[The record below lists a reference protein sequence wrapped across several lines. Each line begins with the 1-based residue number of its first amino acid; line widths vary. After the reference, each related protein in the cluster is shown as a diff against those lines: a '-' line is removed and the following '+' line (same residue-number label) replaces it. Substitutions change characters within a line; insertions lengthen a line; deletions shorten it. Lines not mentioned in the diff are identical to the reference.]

1 MKPEIVTLSSGDIFV
16 LFLFFAIIAGIGAK
30 FVRTKGKIL
39 DFILGGRAL
48 TLPIFVLT
56 LFSTW
61 YGGILGVGE
70 FGFTYGVSSWI
81 LQGVPYYVF
90 AAIFALVLAKRARKA
105 EVSTIP
111 DQLFRVYG
119 SKVSYLGAV
128 FTGIL
133 SCPAPYILMC
143 GVLFQ
148 IITGWSLPICL
159 LISGIISFLYLWFG
173 GFKAD
178 VSTDV
183 FFGII
188 MMLGF
193 MVILPFLYL
202 NYGGIEFLKLNLP
215 PLHLK
220 WHGGNAPQ
228 FIVMWFFI
236 ALWTFIE
243 PTFYQR
249 CYAAKDEAV
258 AKNGILLSI
267 LFWFVFDVMT
277 VTAALYSKAI
287 FHELDQPMMAYPLLA
302 NLVLPSIW
310 KGIFFAG
317 MFATILS
324 TLNSFLF
331 VSATSIGRD
340 LIWKI
345 KGSNENTEVFWIRI
359 GMVISLLLCFWLSY
373 AVPSI
378 VKLWYA
384 IGTVIVPGLLIAMIS
399 TFYPTMQI
407 HRRWMLPA
415 MIGGFGT
422 SLIWLL
428 AGWQKGMGS
437 TEYPL
442 GLEPMF
448 PGLLISLFIWGVAK
462 LFFSDS
468 TKPSIQV

>member
-1 MKPEIVTLSSGDIFV
+1 MKTEIVNLSSADVFI
-16 LFLFFAIIAGIGAK
+16 LLLFFATIVVIGAK
-30 FVRTKGKIL
+30 FVRTQGKVL
-39 DFILGGRAL
+39 DFILGGRTL

-81 LQGVPYYVF
+81 LQGVPYYIF

-105 EVSTIP
+105 EVATIP
-111 DQLFRVYG
+111 DQLFKVYG

-148 IITGWSLPICL
+148 IITGWSLVNCL
-159 LISGIISFLYLWFG
+159 LLSGAISFFYLWFG

-193 MVILPFLYL
+193 VVILPFLYL
-202 NYGGIEFLKLNLP
+202 NYGGIEFLKQNLP
-215 PLHLK
+215 ELHLK
-220 WHGGNAPQ
+220 WHGGNTNQ
-228 FIVMWFFI
+228 YIVMWFFI

-249 CYAAKDEAV
+249 CYAAKDEKV

-267 LFWFVFDVMT
+267 LFWFIFDVMT
-277 VTAALYSKAI
+277 ITAALYSKAI

-302 NLVLPSIW
+302 NLVLPSVW

-345 KGSNENTEVFWIRI
+345 KGANEGTEIFWVRM
-359 GMVISLLLCFWLSY
+359 GMVISILFCFWLSY
-373 AVPSI
+373 AVPSV
-378 VKLWYA
+378 VKLWYV
-384 IGTVIVPGLLIAMIS
+384 IGTVIVPGLLIAMVS
-399 TFYPTMQI
+399 TFFKQMYIPS
-407 HRRWMLPA
+407 RWMLA
-415 MIGGFGT
+415 TMLSGFSV
-422 SLIWLL
+422 SLAWLCL
-428 AGWQKGMGS
+428 GWKSHLGAS
-437 TEYPL
+437 DYPF
-442 GLEPMF
+442 GIEPMF
-448 PGLLISLFIWGVAK
+448 PGLMATLFIWAVARA
-462 LFFSDS
+462 FFTDS
-468 TKPSIQV
+468 TKPSNQV

>member
-1 MKPEIVTLSSGDIFV
+1 M
-16 LFLFFAIIAGIGAK
+16 LFFATIVVIGAK
-30 FVRTKGKIL
+30 FVRTQGKVL
-39 DFILGGRAL
+39 DFILGGRTL

-61 YGGILGVGE
+61 YGGILGIGE

-81 LQGVPYYVF
+81 LQGLPYYIF
-90 AAIFALVLAKRARKA
+90 ATIFALVLAKRARNA
-105 EVSTIP
+105 EVATIP
-111 DQLFRVYG
+111 DQLFKVYG

-133 SCPAPYILMC
+133 SCPAPYVLMC

-148 IITGWSLPICL
+148 IITGWSLDGCIL
-159 LISGIISFLYLWFG
+159 LSGVISFFYLWFG

-193 MVILPFLYL
+193 VVILPFLYL
-202 NYGGIEFLKLNLP
+202 NYGGIEFLKQNLP
-215 PLHLK
+215 ELHLK
-220 WHGGNAPQ
+220 WHGGNTPQ
-228 FIVMWFFI
+228 YIVMWFFI

-249 CYAAKDEAV
+249 CYAAKDEKV

-267 LFWFVFDVMT
+267 LFWFLFDVMT
-277 VTAALYSKAI
+277 ITAALYSKAI
-287 FHELDQPMMAYPLLA
+287 FHELEQPMMAYPLLA

-340 LIWKI
+340 LIWKM
-345 KGSNENTEVFWIRI
+345 KGAKKSTEIFWIRM
-359 GMVISLLLCFWLSY
+359 GMVISILFCFWLSY
-373 AVPSI
+373 AVPSV

-399 TFYPTMQI
+399 TFFPTLQI
-407 HRRWMLPA
+407 SRIWMLPT
-415 MIGGFGT
+415 MLLGFAT
-422 SLIWLL
+422 SLIWLVSC
-428 AGWQKGMGS
+428 WQNGLGS
-437 TEYPL
+437 AQYPL
-442 GLEPMF
+442 GIEPMF
-448 PGLLISLFIWGVAK
+448 PGLFVSFVIWGVART
-462 LFFSDS
+462 FFSDS
-468 TKPSIQV
+468 TKRSNRV